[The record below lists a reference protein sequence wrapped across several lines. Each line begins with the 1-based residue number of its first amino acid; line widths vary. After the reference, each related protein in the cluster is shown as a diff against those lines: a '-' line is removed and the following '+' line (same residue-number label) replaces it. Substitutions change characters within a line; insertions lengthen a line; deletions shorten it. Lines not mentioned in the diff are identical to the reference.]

1 MNVVHQWYGG
11 SLPVEPLR
19 CHGSPGYFDGS
30 LQLICIMGSVDSPLP
45 LDSRAGQLS
54 LLASQAH

>member
-11 SLPVEPLR
+11 SLPVELLR
-19 CHGSPGYFDGS
+19 CYGSPGYFDSG
-30 LQLICIMGSVDSPLP
+30 LQLICIMGSVVSHLP

-54 LLASQAH
+54 LLANQVH